1 MADSVAYFWFPPARL
16 CVVAVQVAAFLRMG
30 ERLVAAHHVTPGAPS
45 SPRQGHGSHGAAQAG
60 GGPTPAQ
67 RAEVLAYL
75 RELYLVA
82 V

>member
-1 MADSVAYFWFPPARL
+1 
-16 CVVAVQVAAFLRMG
+16 MG
-30 ERLVAAHHVTPGAPS
+30 ERLVAAHHVTPGGPS
-45 SPRQGHGSHGAAQAG
+45 SPRHGNHGHHGAAQAQAG
-60 GGPTPAQ
+60 GQGEPTPAQ

>member
-1 MADSVAYFWFPPARL
+1 MAS
-16 CVVAVQVAAFLRMG
+16 FLRMG
-30 ERLVAAHHVTPGAPS
+30 ERLVATHHVTPGAPS
-45 SPRQGHGSHGAAQAG
+45 SPRHGHHGNHGAAQAG
-60 GGPTPAQ
+60 GQGEPTPAQ

>member
-1 MADSVAYFWFPPARL
+1 
-16 CVVAVQVAAFLRMG
+16 MG

-45 SPRQGHGSHGAAQAG
+45 SPRHGLGNHGHHGHHGAAQAQAG
-60 GGPTPAQ
+60 GQGEPTPAQ

>member
-1 MADSVAYFWFPPARL
+1 MAS
-16 CVVAVQVAAFLRMG
+16 FLRMG
-30 ERLVAAHHVTPGAPS
+30 ERLVAAHH
-45 SPRQGHGSHGAAQAG
+45 SPRHGNHGNHGNDAAQAG
-60 GGPTPAQ
+60 EPTPAQ

>member
-1 MADSVAYFWFPPARL
+1 
-16 CVVAVQVAAFLRMG
+16 MG
-30 ERLVAAHHVTPGAPS
+30 ERLVAAHHVTPGGPS
-45 SPRQGHGSHGAAQAG
+45 SPRHGHGNHGAAQAQAG
-60 GGPTPAQ
+60 GQGEPTPAQ